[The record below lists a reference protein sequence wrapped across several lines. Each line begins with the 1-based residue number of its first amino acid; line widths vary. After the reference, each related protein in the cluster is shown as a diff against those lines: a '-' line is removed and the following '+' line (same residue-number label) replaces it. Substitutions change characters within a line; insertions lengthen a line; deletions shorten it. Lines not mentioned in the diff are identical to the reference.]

1 MLVRVTGDHVVPL
14 YGDVLVTVWPCVLVV
29 QAQGMHQLM
38 AQVPHVTG
46 TTEVQ
51 RLGPALKTYI
61 RRTARVKGRKVRE
74 GGERVDMTGREKN
87 KGK

>member
-1 MLVRVTGDHVVPL
+1 M
-14 YGDVLVTVWPCVLVV
+14 LVV

-46 TTEVQ
+46 STEVQ

-61 RRTARVKGRKVRE
+61 RRTARVKGRKRKVRE
-74 GGERVDMTGREKN
+74 GGERGDMTGREKN
-87 KGK
+87 KGLNTGKRKERL